1 METGVI
7 GPVEMFNDN
16 RDFPTLLARL
26 VGLFDAMSEPR
37 LCGVE
42 SEEVERDREEIV
54 RRRGAGPG
62 LSALGVSGV
71 VGLVESV
78 VLEAREAAVPGASSS
93 SFHCKCKMTDL
104 VAHYSERQSGT
115 RVDECRYNSQS
126 SEYPSRRTICNV
138 VSSGSMFTY
147 IEELTEA
154 CCPEHGQ
161 PASISHLGQGLHR
174 PTRST

>member
-62 LSALGVSGV
+62 LCCV
-71 VGLVESV
+71 
-78 VLEAREAAVPGASSS
+78 
-93 SFHCKCKMTDL
+93 
-104 VAHYSERQSGT
+104 
-115 RVDECRYNSQS
+115 
-126 SEYPSRRTICNV
+126 RRR
-138 VSSGSMFTY
+138 GRR
-147 IEELTEA
+147 
-154 CCPEHGQ
+154 H
-161 PASISHLGQGLHR
+161 
-174 PTRST
+174 